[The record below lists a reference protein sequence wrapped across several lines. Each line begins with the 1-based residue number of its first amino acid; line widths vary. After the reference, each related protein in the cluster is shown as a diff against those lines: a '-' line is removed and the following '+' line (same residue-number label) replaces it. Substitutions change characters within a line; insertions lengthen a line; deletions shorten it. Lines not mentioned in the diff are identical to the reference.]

1 MRILFE
7 MANLPKDSCSPCQY
21 TLRISPVC
29 LTRHPRPRLNCAQ
42 TAASRISSRRQI
54 ALRDRNAFDDTMTA
68 NNFIYSEADFED
80 VKVTLSGSTT
90 TSSFRL
96 PSTTL
101 ISFSGRSG
109 FQATSDPIAFDD
121 DRLSPDDPHDLA
133 HLKQPSEMDLRT
145 AIDALLRQAFD
156 SRHRKYGGKSSQVVY
171 RIVSSGSAPR
181 GIAKADAVV
190 WSPIPSGF
198 NYLIWGLP
206 NAHVFCAESRR
217 RHDSL
222 ATFVF
227 EAKFQDKE
235 AAVRQL
241 VLIYVLHS
249 TSAARWDLKATR
261 FNGALLVGSNIT
273 LYSSKWTQKHVYT
286 IIFDL
291 WVFSNLL
298 ELFVF
303 LCQLA
308 DNIHNRVREMG
319 DELEKYEV
327 GFTRRITDA
336 VQEP

>member
-1 MRILFE
+1 
-7 MANLPKDSCSPCQY
+7 
-21 TLRISPVC
+21 
-29 LTRHPRPRLNCAQ
+29 
-42 TAASRISSRRQI
+42 
-54 ALRDRNAFDDTMTA
+54 
-68 NNFIYSEADFED
+68 
-80 VKVTLSGSTT
+80 
-90 TSSFRL
+90 
-96 PSTTL
+96 
-101 ISFSGRSG
+101 
-109 FQATSDPIAFDD
+109 
-121 DRLSPDDPHDLA
+121 
-133 HLKQPSEMDLRT
+133 MDLRT

-181 GIAKADAVV
+181 GIANADAVV

-217 RHDSL
+217 RHDLL

-235 AAVRQL
+235 AAHQRRALGFESHQ
-241 VLIYVLHS
+241 IY
-249 TSAARWDLKATR
+249 
-261 FNGALLVGSNIT
+261 GALLVGSNIT

-308 DNIHNRVREMG
+308 DNIHNRVREIS

-336 VQEP
+336 VQEL